1 MNRLKYIYWLAVLM
15 ILLSC
20 GRMLTDFLGTGWLL
34 WLIVAPIILMTWGVV
49 WIRLFGLNNMRPEFA
64 ILTIMPQSIYF
75 MAKSADTE
83 LMHQPVW
90 QNVYVVLW
98 VLFCIIIIMS
108 LRPEHK
114 SDKKMPLAK
123 DQIFIMMSIL
133 TVIYAV
139 TTMASYAAEI
149 CY

>member
-1 MNRLKYIYWLAVLM
+1 M

-98 VLFCIIIIMS
+98 VLFCIIIIM
-108 LRPEHK
+108 
-114 SDKKMPLAK
+114 KKMPLSK